1 MKKEKRNVGR
11 NASGRFTKGNT
22 FAVGNGNA
30 DKYKKKYTKA
40 LLEYFSKPPNRVEY
54 VKHYDS
60 YGNIKREDPVLM
72 GADYPTLEGFAASL
86 SVTVRTLEN
95 WCAAHEEFAE
105 AYERAKE
112 LQKNLLV
119 VNSLGGQYNGNFA
132 KFIAMNEFGM
142 SEKSDTK
149 LGGLEGFDVNISID
163 KPVGEEQGP

>member
-1 MKKEKRNVGR
+1 MSEGVGR
-11 NASGRFTKGNT
+11 NASGQFTANNT
-22 FAVGNGNA
+22 FAKGNKSA
-30 DKYKKKYTKA
+30 DKYKKKYAKA

-60 YGNIKREDPVLM
+60 YGNLKREEPVLM

-95 WCAAHEEFAE
+95 WCESHEEFRE

-112 LQKNLLV
+112 IQKNTLI

-142 SEKSDTK
+142 SEKSESK
-149 LGGLEGFDVNISID
+149 LGGLEGFDVNITVE
-163 KPVGEEQGP
+163 KPETRGQ

>member
-1 MKKEKRNVGR
+1 MSEGVGR
-11 NASGRFTKGNT
+11 NANGQFTANNT
-22 FAVGNGNA
+22 FAKGNKNA
-30 DKYKKKYTKA
+30 DKYKKKYAKA
-40 LLEYFSKPPNRVEY
+40 LLEYFGKPPNRVEY

-60 YGNIKREDPVLM
+60 YGNLKREDPVLM

-142 SEKSDTK
+142 SEKSESK
-149 LGGLEGFDVNISID
+149 FGGLEGFDVSITID
-163 KPVGEEQGP
+163 KPKGEE

>member
-1 MKKEKRNVGR
+1 MSEGVGR
-11 NASGRFTKGNT
+11 NANGQFTANNT
-22 FAVGNGNA
+22 FAKGNKNA
-30 DKYKKKYTKA
+30 DKYKKKYAKA
-40 LLEYFSKPPNRVEY
+40 LIEYFGKPPNRVEY

-60 YGNIKREDPVLM
+60 YGNIKREEPVLM

-95 WCAAHEEFAE
+95 WCESHEEFRE

-112 LQKNLLV
+112 LQKNVLI

-142 SEKSDTK
+142 SEKSDHK
-149 LGGLEGFDVNISID
+149 FDGLEGFDVSITID
-163 KPVGEEQGP
+163 KPQVNEK

>member
-1 MKKEKRNVGR
+1 MSEGVGR
-11 NASGRFTKGNT
+11 NANGQFTANNT
-22 FAVGNGNA
+22 FAKGNKNA
-30 DKYKKKYTKA
+30 DKYKKKYAKA
-40 LLEYFSKPPNRVEY
+40 LLQYFGKPPSRVEY

-60 YGNIKREDPVLM
+60 YGNLKREEPVLM

-95 WCAAHEEFAE
+95 WCESHEEFRE

-112 LQKNLLV
+112 LQKNVLV

-142 SEKSDTK
+142 SEKSDHK
-149 LGGLEGFDVNISID
+149 FDGLEGFDVSITID
-163 KPVGEEQGP
+163 KPQVNEK

>member
-22 FAVGNGNA
+22 FAVGNKNA
-30 DKYKKKYTKA
+30 DKYKKKYAKA
-40 LLEYFSKPPNRVEY
+40 LLEYFSKPPSRVEY

-60 YGNIKREDPVLM
+60 QGNLKREEPVLM

-95 WCAAHEEFAE
+95 WCESHEEFRE

-112 LQKNLLV
+112 LQKNVLV

-142 SEKSDTK
+142 SEKSDHK
-149 LGGLEGFDVNISID
+149 FDGLEGFDVSITID
-163 KPVGEEQGP
+163 KPQVNEK